1 MLDVVLG
8 TEDKMMH
15 EKGAFIALGGLADW
29 QNTSR
34 YIRNS
39 VIRSSDQTSL
49 PEKHQ
54 TRLGLR
60 NQCELARI
68 EVEGAGRRKRMECET
83 GGEDSM
89 GTGLLVRGN
98 RTHSGNQMVWLEYRV

>member
-1 MLDVVLG
+1 MSDVVLD

-15 EKGAFIALGGLADW
+15 EKGALIALRGLADR

-34 YIRNS
+34 YVRNS
-39 VIRSSDQTSL
+39 VIRTSDQTSL

-54 TRLGLR
+54 TKLGLR
-60 NQCELARI
+60 NQCALARI
-68 EVEGAGRRKRMECET
+68 EVEGAGRRTRMACET

-89 GTGLLVRGN
+89 GTALLVMGN
-98 RTHSGNQMVWLEYRV
+98 RTHSGNRMVWLEYRV